1 MTNPSSI
8 RLTQFA
14 KRAGCAAK
22 QPPDYLL
29 SLLAGLPPIVDPNV
43 LVGHATSDDAAV
55 YRLSD
60 DLDALSR
67 DVLEDVQYLLWYLE
81 KPVSVW
87 WVEGDY
93 TMACGRYR

>member
-1 MTNPSSI
+1 MTPRQI
-8 RLTQFA
+8 RIACCGMVVST
-14 KRAGCAAK
+14 RE
-22 QPPDYLL
+22 
-29 SLLAGLPPIVDPNV
+29 
-43 LVGHATSDDAAV
+43 